1 MDRTSVWCL
10 EIFHE
15 VCLTKTVITQ
25 ELLQHLTTHRKS
37 LKSLD
42 RIESRKHLTCTQ
54 KLTGSHFSQLHDA
67 RNQKSDENKLNQ
79 KRIVEWSRVRDG
91 SPVKPVSQQLPPEQV
106 WANYPARSFF
116 PHMHYKYISNA
127 NVLLLPKERRK
138 WSVSLCHMD
147 SSIFVTVDM

>member
-1 MDRTSVWCL
+1 MFRNFSRG
-10 EIFHE
+10 
-15 VCLTKTVITQ
+15 
-25 ELLQHLTTHRKS
+25 LLNKNSYHARAVTALTTHRKS

-138 WSVSLCHMD
+138 WSVSLCPMD